1 MRAEQ
6 PDTPE
11 PPDRR
16 ISWSIYLLVTAGF
29 GVILGGLAPWGVLPV
44 LFGGAWFWVALLL
57 GGAGGRV
64 VNLVHPRYE
73 RTAGRWRAFYDFLLK
88 QLPPPD

>member
-29 GVILGGLAPWGVLPV
+29 AVIFGGLAPMGLFPV
-44 LFGGAWFWVALLL
+44 LSGGAGFWVALFL
-57 GGAGGRV
+57 GGATGLV
-64 VNLVHPRYE
+64 VNLVRPRYE
-73 RTAGRWRAFYDFLLK
+73 RTAGKWRAFYDFLLK
-88 QLPPPD
+88 QVPPPD